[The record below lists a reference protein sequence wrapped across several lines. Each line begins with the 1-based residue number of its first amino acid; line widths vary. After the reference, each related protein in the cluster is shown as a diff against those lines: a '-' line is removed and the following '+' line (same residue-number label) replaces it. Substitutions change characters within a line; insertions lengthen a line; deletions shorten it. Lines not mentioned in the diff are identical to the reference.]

1 MEAIRSAF
9 LERKMGPKVALLLV
23 TFVVLAEMCVL
34 YRTSHVRIPR
44 SLEEYKDHGDLLT
57 DERNWISTLFLF
69 LGLPTAVFFSLFS
82 LNLFCWEMRV
92 ILFTVKPETKL
103 YSLKFKNKI
112 NRFFTRYA
120 SESYTQWKKIQGW
133 GGQFHTNQ
141 CNILSKASLDHWDA
155 GHASLTWHVYPSLSP
170 DPSILMNASTV
181 SHARLSGS
189 TTSLYYTLSLT
200 LVEGVKKVWER
211 KGREEDSP
219 FSLYASFPSPFWTF
233 HACLVQASQ

>member
-1 MEAIRSAF
+1 MS
-9 LERKMGPKVALLLV
+9 PKVAFLLV
-23 TFVVLAEMCVL
+23 TFAVLAEMCVL

-57 DERNWISTLFLF
+57 DERNWISTRFLF

-92 ILFTVKPETKL
+92 ILFTVKPESKL

-120 SESYTQWKKIQGW
+120 SESYTQWKKVQGW
-133 GGQFHTNQ
+133 GGQFQTNQ
-141 CNILSKASLDHWDA
+141 CNFLSQALLDHWDV
-155 GHASLTWHVYPSLSP
+155 GYGSLIWHVFPSLTLDPSFLMHAS
-170 DPSILMNASTV
+170 NV

-200 LVEGVKKVWER
+200 WVEGVKKVWER
-211 KGREEDSP
+211 KGKMKDSP
-219 FSLYASFPSPFWTF
+219 FPRPSTYARFR
-233 HACLVQASQ
+233 QASKLPVTYRTSSFGV

>member
-1 MEAIRSAF
+1 MEGTRSAF
-9 LERKMGPKVALLLV
+9 LERKMGPKLAFLLV
-23 TFVVLAEMCVL
+23 TFAVLAEMCVL

-57 DERNWISTLFLF
+57 DERNWISTRFLF
-69 LGLPTAVFFSLFS
+69 LGLPTAVFFFLFS

-92 ILFTVKPETKL
+92 ILFKVKPETKL

-112 NRFFTRYA
+112 NSFFLRYA
-120 SESYTQWKKIQGW
+120 SASYTQWKKVQGW

-170 DPSILMNASTV
+170 DHSFLMHASTV

-200 LVEGVKKVWER
+200 QVEGVKK
-211 KGREEDSP
+211 
-219 FSLYASFPSPFWTF
+219 T
-233 HACLVQASQ
+233 